1 MQEHAH
7 AAGQGFDKFS
17 PEAESQGEEH
27 AGRGQHAHHLDGFV
41 HGVPDLDVQKSRDNT
56 KGRGTGDRVAE
67 HKDFE
72 SGEEAL
78 CRRSFRLFATA
89 LPVPGPE
96 SNGCQHA
103 VDVGGHEAQTGHGKS
118 LTVAGHEAHDHGKP
132 NEGRVGKSHG
142 NTRDDAGAERATAQ
156 AVDREEDHEENELG
170 CDLHKPPAAL
180 GQLFHG
186 NLAHGVKKQAGH
198 GHIDHKDAKH
208 LPLFFIIL
216 PIMAGGVGEGAI
228 PLSIGYATLLHMDQ
242 GVALGRVLPMVM
254 LGGLTAIIISG
265 CLNQLGKRYPHL
277 TGEGQLMPNRANA
290 DATVSQPA
298 FSGKAD
304 VTTIASGAL
313 LAVLLYMLGML
324 GHKLIGLP
332 APVGML
338 FMAVLVKLCNGASP
352 RLLEGSQVVY
362 KFFQTSVTYPILF
375 AVGVAITPWHEL
387 VAAFTVSNLLVIIS
401 TVSALVATG
410 FFVGK
415 KIGMHPIDVAIV
427 SCCQSGQGGTGD
439 VAILTAG
446 NRMSLMPFA
455 QIATRIGGAINVSVS
470 LLILGNFLV

>member
-1 MQEHAH
+1 MSTT
-7 AAGQGFDKFS
+7 DDS
-17 PEAESQGEEH
+17 Y
-27 AGRGQHAHHLDGFV
+27 V
-41 HGVPDLDVQKSRDNT
+41 VPHTSSAT
-56 KGRGTGDRVAE
+56 K
-67 HKDFE
+67 
-72 SGEEAL
+72 
-78 CRRSFRLFATA
+78 
-89 LPVPGPE
+89 
-96 SNGCQHA
+96 QI
-103 VDVGGHEAQTGHGKS
+103 S
-118 LTVAGHEAHDHGKP
+118 LKEKWW
-132 NEGRVGKSHG
+132 
-142 NTRDDAGAERATAQ
+142 
-156 AVDREEDHEENELG
+156 
-170 CDLHKPPAAL
+170 
-180 GQLFHG
+180 
-186 NLAHGVKKQAGH
+186 
-198 GHIDHKDAKH
+198 HIMDTWKIGIIP
-208 LPLFFIIL
+208 LPLFLLSGALIAIDCLGGKLPSDIVVMVATLAFFGFACGELGKRLPVVGKMGAAAICATFIPSALVYYGWLPDVVVESTTKFYKSTNILYLYICCIIVGSIMSMNRTTLIQGFLRIFFPMLCGEIVGMLVGMGVGIALGMEPFQIFFFLIL

-242 GVALGRVLPMVM
+242 GVALGRVLPIVM
-254 LGGLTAIIISG
+254 LGSLTAIIIAG

-277 TGEGQLMPNRANA
+277 TGEGELMPDRGDKPQAQ
-290 DATVSQPA
+290 TLTTA

-338 FMAVLVKLCNGASP
+338 FIAVFIKLVHGVSP

-375 AVGVAITPWHEL
+375 AVGVAITPWEEL
-387 VAAFTVSNLLVIIS
+387 MHAFTLNNLLVIVS

-446 NRMSLMPFA
+446 NRMTLMPFA
-455 QIATRIGGAINVSVS
+455 QIATRIGGAINVSLA
-470 LLILGNFLV
+470 LLVLGNFLV